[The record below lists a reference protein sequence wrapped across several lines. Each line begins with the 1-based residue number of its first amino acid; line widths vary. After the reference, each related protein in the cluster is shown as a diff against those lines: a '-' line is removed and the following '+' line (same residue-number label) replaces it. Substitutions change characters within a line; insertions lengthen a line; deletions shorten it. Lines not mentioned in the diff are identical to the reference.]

1 MHRHTQTRPPPL
13 YLPSSSTTNTFS
25 TAQKYQPTLSCVVFL
40 PLSPFQKTTT
50 KAHVGQ
56 FEIWRKEAHVCSS
69 FFCNKYVF
77 FFCSKRVG
85 DFVMCGVSLLLK
97 IVGNDVLCIASV
109 SFSALKKTLHRKRMW
124 SSNPGSTTT
133 CLLNSL
139 LLQWMLPL
147 PLKIPYSPYC
157 LWCFS
162 SALKHTTILKCMAF
176 LSLFLLWSPETLRL
190 KQMLGSKFER
200 VRYHVWRAASS
211 LCSSKM
217 SLMLYYI
224 SFFVLYFTAYTFC
237 SAQNS
242 AANTTCVALLSS
254 SLYFVSCRE
263 SSYVCWFKTS
273 TRSDAY
279 LLCFFRGIQK
289 TSQSRPMSC
298 CLFLIIHLLPAAVL
312 SFPLRLLLY
321 FCSKCLQPVTCAALL
336 SLPLPQKLQ
345 ASQSLS
351 TGSRILQV
359 ESMFA
364 VLLCLCNSKS
374 Y

>member
-1 MHRHTQTRPPPL
+1 
-13 YLPSSSTTNTFS
+13 
-25 TAQKYQPTLSCVVFL
+25 
-40 PLSPFQKTTT
+40 
-50 KAHVGQ
+50 
-56 FEIWRKEAHVCSS
+56 
-69 FFCNKYVF
+69 
-77 FFCSKRVG
+77 
-85 DFVMCGVSLLLK
+85 
-97 IVGNDVLCIASV
+97 
-109 SFSALKKTLHRKRMW
+109 MW
-124 SSNPGSTTT
+124 SSDSGSTTT

-139 LLQWMLPL
+139 PPQWMLSL
-147 PLKIPYSPYC
+147 PLKIPHPPYC
-157 LWCFS
+157 VWCFS
-162 SALKHTTILKCMAF
+162 SALKYTTILKCMAS
-176 LSLFLLWSPETLRL
+176 LSLSLLWSSGTLRL

-200 VRYHVWRAASS
+200 VRYHVWRAAGS

-217 SLMLYYI
+217 SLMWYYV

-298 CLFLIIHLLPAAVL
+298 CLFLIIYLLPATVL
-312 SFPLRLLLY
+312 SFPLRLLLC
-321 FCSKCLQPVTCAALL
+321 FCSKCLQPVTCAAVL
-336 SLPLPQKLQ
+336 SLPLPEKLQ
-345 ASQSLS
+345 ASQSMS

-359 ESMFA
+359 EFMIA
-364 VLLCLCNSKS
+364 VLLRS
-374 Y
+374 